1 MSHPLHTNIEQLWM
15 SYQHSAQ
22 PVWQPKVFPE
32 VREVIHQRP
41 LLHRHGQHLPHHGT
55 RPPLQHLQT
64 SALIQ
69 LLERGHLGKAMEPQE
84 VVPVRAAEVK
94 PAAEREVRKP
104 PRPVHEAVGRRG
116 GAKRERRRRRRWRGI
131 GELECVAAGG
141 VHESEEVRVAG
152 AKRRAEV
159 HGEAEVGGE
168 VDEPVHRNAS
178 ARGHKE
184 EAVDLGGE
192 RVCACAG
199 GAERGKVG
207 GERLGGGSEPD
218 REGGEGR
225 GEREG
230 GMGLEE
236 AEEGRVSEDHGDER
250 AAAAREAEE
259 AAAAVE
265 HAEREE
271 MAWLGEEEGEELAHE
286 AEAACARRLA
296 VENSAA
302 DQLRRWQRWGS
313 RELRRWGS
321 RAPRRGCGGAGK
333 N

>member
-1 MSHPLHTNIEQLWM
+1 
-15 SYQHSAQ
+15 
-22 PVWQPKVFPE
+22 
-32 VREVIHQRP
+32 
-41 LLHRHGQHLPHHGT
+41 
-55 RPPLQHLQT
+55 
-64 SALIQ
+64 
-69 LLERGHLGKAMEPQE
+69 MEPQE

-116 GAKRERRRRRRWRGI
+116 GAKREERRRRRWRGI

-168 VDEPVHRNAS
+168 VDEPAHRNAS

-192 RVCACAG
+192 RACARAG
-199 GAERGKVG
+199 GAERGKVR
-207 GERLGGGSEPD
+207 GERLGGGGEPD
-218 REGGEGR
+218 CEGGEGR

-236 AEEGRVSEDHGDER
+236 AEEGRVAEDHGDER

-271 MAWLGEEEGEELAHE
+271 MTPLGEEEGEELARE

-296 VENSAA
+296 VESSAT
-302 DQLRRWQRWGS
+302 DQLRRWQRRGP
-313 RELRRWGS
+313 
-321 RAPRRGCGGAGK
+321 RAPRRGCGGAADGEGTGEGFGGRVHGVGTARARGQEGA
-333 N
+333 